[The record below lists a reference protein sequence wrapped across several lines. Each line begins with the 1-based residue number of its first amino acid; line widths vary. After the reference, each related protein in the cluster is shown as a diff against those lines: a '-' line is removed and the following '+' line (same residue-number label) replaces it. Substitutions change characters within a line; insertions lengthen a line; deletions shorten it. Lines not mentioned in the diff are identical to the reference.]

1 MKKYTHIL
9 LISLLSLLVA
19 SCSSNDIPDDGK
31 IDDKNSIEI
40 RFNSDNFSVVHTST
54 RSAQLRA
61 TDDGSAEER
70 KIENINLFLFDETDA
85 SKSVSYYFDSNG
97 FEGVTWTYQD
107 GKGNITLSMKQEVAG
122 TRLVYI
128 VANYGSA
135 ITASSV
141 AQLETIKKEND
152 SPWSPT
158 LATPIIMEGSQT
170 HDFIT
175 NRVLGGTTATNIKLT
190 RALAKIELNIDLEKS
205 FQSPVS
211 NVDGKTSAYQYRFVN
226 FDKETYVLK
235 PTSKDEVDLKTSH
248 DNLATTWFNWT
259 YDDIT
264 VDNNGVAT
272 NLKLSTYLN
281 ERFKPGDNA
290 SIEDKLKGAYI
301 EIRMIYNDGGLLP
314 PPEFAPETYT
324 FPTFGKVERNYKY
337 VFDTSISA
345 KEEE

>member
-9 LISLLSLLVA
+9 LLSLLALLVA

-54 RSAQLRA
+54 KSAQLRA
-61 TDDGSAEER
+61 TDDGSEAER

-85 SKSVSYYFDSNG
+85 SKSVSYYFASNG
-97 FEGVTWTYQD
+97 FEGVTWTNQD

-128 VANYGSA
+128 VANYGSK
-135 ITASSV
+135 ITATSV
-141 AQLETIKKEND
+141 DDLKAIKKESD
-152 SPWSPT
+152 TPWSPT
-158 LATPIIMEGSQT
+158 LTTPIIMEGSAN
-170 HDFIT
+170 HDFIA

-226 FDKETYVLK
+226 FDKETYVLNPETK
-235 PTSKDEVDLKTSH
+235 TEDDLKTSH

-264 VDNNGVAT
+264 VTNGVAT
-272 NLKLSTYLN
+272 HLRLSTYLN

-301 EIRMIYNDGGLLP
+301 EIRMHYNDGGLLP

-324 FPTFGKVERNYKY
+324 FPTFDKVERNYKY

-345 KEEE
+345 KEE

>member
-1 MKKYTHIL
+1 M
-9 LISLLSLLVA
+9 
-19 SCSSNDIPDDGK
+19 
-31 IDDKNSIEI
+31 
-40 RFNSDNFSVVHTST
+40 
-54 RSAQLRA
+54 RA
-61 TDDGSAEER
+61 TDAGTTEEQAVS
-70 KIENINLFLFDETDA
+70 NLYLFLFDTVTPDNTE
-85 SKSVSYYFDSNG
+85 SYYISGPTFADGS
-97 FEGVTWTYQD
+97 WTT
-107 GKGNITLSMKQEVAG
+107 GATGNIKLNLKQEDVG

-128 VANYGSA
+128 VANYGVGLDHA
-135 ITASSV
+135 N
-141 AQLETIKKEND
+141 IKSENNLKEVVKTTD
-152 SPWSPT
+152 EPWSPT
-158 LATPIIMEGSQT
+158 LTTPIIMEGSQT

-205 FQSPVS
+205 FQSPVA

-226 FDKETYVLK
+226 FDKETYVLNPGTK
-235 PTSKDEVDLKTSH
+235 TENDLKTSH